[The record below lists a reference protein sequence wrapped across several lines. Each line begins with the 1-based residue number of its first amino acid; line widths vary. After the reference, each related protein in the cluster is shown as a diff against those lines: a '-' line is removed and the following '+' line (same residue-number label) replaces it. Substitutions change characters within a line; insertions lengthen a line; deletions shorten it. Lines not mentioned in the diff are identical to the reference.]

1 MIAQLRRQAL
11 ADVSVVPM
19 RRRHLRS
26 VLGIEHQ
33 VYPRP
38 WSPALFAAEL
48 QRPESRRYVVALAP
62 RSEAGPLR
70 RMTGGREVVGYAG
83 LILEPS
89 GVADQRRRWA
99 HRPFDAAH
107 ITTVAVHPHH
117 HRRKVASR
125 LLHALL
131 SEARRAGAQAAT
143 LEVRAANR
151 GAQRFYTG
159 FGFAAVGVRPGYYAE
174 TGEDALVMWAY
185 SLQGPAFAER
195 LAEQERRLAEPGG
208 SSGIPDLEV
217 PWVRDRVGLRDE
229 GERR

>member
-11 ADVSVVPM
+11 ADVSVIAM

-62 RSEAGPLR
+62 RSDAGPLR

-99 HRPFDAAH
+99 HRPFDEAH

-159 FGFAAVGVRPGYYAE
+159 FGFAPVGVRPGYYAE
-174 TGEDALVMWAY
+174 TREDAVIMWLY
-185 SLQGPAFAER
+185 DLQGDEAAAR
-195 LAEQERRLAEPGG
+195 LAEQAARFVAPGG
-208 SSGIPDLEV
+208 TSGAPDFPV
-217 PWVRDRVGLRDE
+217 PWVRGRRGLGD
-229 GERR
+229 G